1 MFKLLDGSQTLGRG
15 WTFWSCFL
23 AVLAAAL
30 VYPVFAD
37 SYDVGN
43 FSYFLIWIFM
53 ALGLC
58 LMWGYGGM
66 LSFGQT
72 LFFGIAGYAY
82 GVLAINMGGGSATIA
97 ALVLSIVI
105 AMIAAGILG
114 YFMIWGGINGIFFGI
129 VTLSATLVLA
139 FFLGQTAG
147 PEWHIGPARLN
158 GYNGMKGM
166 DPLAIG
172 DYYIE
177 GSALYYVMVALIVIV
192 YLALRMLVNSRI
204 GNVIVATRENPQR
217 AEMLGYD
224 VRKYQLLTFVI
235 GSGLAGLSGALYT
248 SWGQFITPSSIGLPA
263 AAMPIVWVAF
273 SGRSDLTATLVGSF
287 LLLFGFQTI
296 TVYSQQAAL
305 VLMGA
310 LLLATV
316 MLAPQGFVLGVG
328 KLVADRWRARGRR
341 SESPAFGGRQPAAIG
356 RDLTMALVDVKGV
369 TKRFGGLTAVSD
381 VDLTVNAGE
390 IHCLIGPN
398 GAGKSTLFKLIV
410 GLYPPTKGTILF
422 DSIDITEER
431 PFARVQRGMSIKMQA
446 PSVFKELPVRQN
458 IQIALQKRFSD
469 AKRGVEEDRLLAL
482 LNLAADSGKLAG
494 ALSHG
499 QQQWLEIGMALA
511 LQPQLLLLDE
521 PTAGMSPEE
530 TFRTGEL
537 IKSFNA
543 EGMTVLVVEHDMAF
557 VRQIAQRVTV
567 LHLGKIFARGNLEAI
582 IQDEKVAEIYL
593 GKTHAH

>member
-1 MFKLLDGSQTLGRG
+1 
-15 WTFWSCFL
+15 
-23 AVLAAAL
+23 
-30 VYPVFAD
+30 
-37 SYDVGN
+37 
-43 FSYFLIWIFM
+43 M

-72 LFFGIAGYAY
+72 LFFGIAGYGY
-82 GVLAINMGGGSATIA
+82 GVLAINMGGGTATIA
-97 ALVLSIVI
+97 ALVFSVAISMV
-105 AMIAAGILG
+105 AAGILG

-158 GYNGMKGM
+158 GFNGMKGM
-166 DPLAIG
+166 DPLAVG
-172 DYYIE
+172 DFYIE
-177 GSALYYVMVALIVIV
+177 GSALYYVMIALIVIV

-316 MLAPQGFVLGVG
+316 MLAPQGFVLGIG
-328 KLVADRWRARGRR
+328 KLAADWWSGRR
-341 SESPAFGGRQPAAIG
+341 PRDAGARLGGDCSPAVGRVLI
-356 RDLTMALVDVKGV
+356 MALVEVKGV
-369 TKRFGGLTAVSD
+369 SKRFGGLTAVSD

-390 IHCLIGPN
+390 VHCLIGPN

-410 GLYPPTKGTILF
+410 GSLSADPGQHLLRHRRHHRRASLCARAARHEHQ
-422 DSIDITEER
+422 DAGAER
-431 PFARVQRGMSIKMQA
+431 LQGAAGPAEHPDRATGA
-446 PSVFKELPVRQN
+446 TVRRRTH
-458 IQIALQKRFSD
+458 A
-469 AKRGVEEDRLLAL
+469 AEEDRLLTL
-482 LNLAADSGKLAG
+482 LNLAPDSDKLAG

-511 LQPQLLLLDE
+511 LKPQLLLLDE

-530 TFRTGEL
+530 TFKTGEL

-557 VRQIAQRVTV
+557 VRQVAQRVTV
-567 LHLGKIFARGNLEAI
+567 LHLGKIFARGNLETILAGR
-582 IQDEKVAEIYL
+582 EGRGNL
-593 GKTHAH
+593 SR